1 MANNLTNKS
10 SAELAELLERVKAA
24 KRPSYDLDLAIEQAV
39 GPFPDRLVGAYS
51 QSVDEALALV
61 ARVLPDTVRV
71 ALVQQPD
78 RTWEA
83 SMLRV
88 ESDDADCPVE
98 AGRTAPL
105 AILAALLTA
114 LKGHSPHD

>member
-1 MANNLTNKS
+1 MS
-10 SAELAELLERVKAA
+10 DVSELLERVKAA

-61 ARVLPDTVRV
+61 ARVLPGWRLDSLQDMRDEPYTVCG
-71 ALVQQPD
+71 
-78 RTWEA
+78 
-83 SMLRV
+83 LRN
-88 ESDDADCPVE
+88 DA
-98 AGRTAPL
+98 AGHMIPRAWGNGATRPL

-114 LKGHSPHD
+114 LKGHSPP